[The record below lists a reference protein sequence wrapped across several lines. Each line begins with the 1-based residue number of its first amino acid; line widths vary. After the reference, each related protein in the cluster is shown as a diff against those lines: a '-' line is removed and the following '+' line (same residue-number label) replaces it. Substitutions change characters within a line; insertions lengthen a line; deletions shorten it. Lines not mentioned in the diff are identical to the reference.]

1 VNSNY
6 APDRFVGDLDYALMR
21 LVADPKDIVAIT
33 VRMLGQYTGADR
45 CDYAEVEAD
54 QDHFVILGDYT
65 RAATNTITGRY
76 RLSDFGSLENHAC
89 VVDDLEAEPPPGTHI
104 PPDLSSEIRSLVCV
118 PLIKA
123 GHLVAGMAVIQK
135 TPRHWSSQEINLIDT
150 VANRCW
156 ESIERIRALRRW
168 KASYEDYRSFIAI
181 SSEGIWRFD
190 IEQTIPVT
198 LPVDDQIERLYQ
210 FAYLAECNNAMARM
224 YGYDSAEQILGAR
237 LGDIMPKSDPK
248 NIEYLRALHAS
259 GYHLN
264 DVESSDLDRY
274 GNAKVML
281 NSLNAIVENG
291 MVVRAW
297 GTLRDITAQKQA
309 EEALRE
315 SAYRDSLTQLPN
327 RLLFMEH
334 LEGALKRARRDGHVA
349 GLIFID
355 VDNFKQIND
364 TFGHQVGDDVLQQVV
379 QRLRQALRDNDTLA
393 RFGGDEFVA
402 IVEVAQRSA
411 LILVT
416 DNLLKHLRAPFTAA
430 GRELFITASIGVSS
444 YPSDGTDAS
453 ELLRNADR
461 AMYSAKSE
469 GRDTHRFYAARS
481 QSTSSAKLAFS
492 ADLRRALERDE
503 LLLHFQPLVDLRSGR
518 IDGLEAL
525 VRWHHPSM
533 GLVPPDEFIPIAEES
548 GLILSIE
555 RWVMQSAMT
564 EALSHALNQPLKL
577 AINLSMRH
585 FDDPEL
591 LNELRTI
598 TERVG
603 YDPHL
608 LELELTER
616 GLMRHPRRVLRH
628 LKGFQQLG
636 IHVAVDDFGT
646 GYSCLGLMKRFP
658 LNALKIDRSFVHNCA
673 TDRTN
678 QALVAAIIRMGHA
691 LGLSVTA
698 EGVETRAQLAY
709 VCAQGCDRAQGS
721 YFSRPIS
728 GAKLVALLKGTTKGK
743 RGVAPS
749 WSPSSSTKGAAL
761 PPMVR

>member
-1 VNSNY
+1 
-6 APDRFVGDLDYALMR
+6 
-21 LVADPKDIVAIT
+21 
-33 VRMLGQYTGADR
+33 
-45 CDYAEVEAD
+45 
-54 QDHFVILGDYT
+54 
-65 RAATNTITGRY
+65 
-76 RLSDFGSLENHAC
+76 
-89 VVDDLEAEPPPGTHI
+89 
-104 PPDLSSEIRSLVCV
+104 
-118 PLIKA
+118 
-123 GHLVAGMAVIQK
+123 
-135 TPRHWSSQEINLIDT
+135 
-150 VANRCW
+150 
-156 ESIERIRALRRW
+156 
-168 KASYEDYRSFIAI
+168 
-181 SSEGIWRFD
+181 
-190 IEQTIPVT
+190 
-198 LPVDDQIERLYQ
+198 
-210 FAYLAECNNAMARM
+210 
-224 YGYDSAEQILGAR
+224 
-237 LGDIMPKSDPK
+237 
-248 NIEYLRALHAS
+248 
-259 GYHLN
+259 
-264 DVESSDLDRY
+264 
-274 GNAKVML
+274 
-281 NSLNAIVENG
+281 
-291 MVVRAW
+291 
-297 GTLRDITAQKQA
+297 
-309 EEALRE
+309 
-315 SAYRDSLTQLPN
+315 
-327 RLLFMEH
+327 MEH
-334 LEGALKRARRDGHVA
+334 LNAALKRARRDGHVA
-349 GLIFID
+349 GLVFID

-364 TFGHQVGDDVLQQVV
+364 TFGHHVGDDVLQQVA

-411 LILVT
+411 LTLVT

-469 GRDTHRFYAARS
+469 GRDTHRFYSARS
-481 QSTSSAKLAFS
+481 QSTASVKLAFS

-525 VRWHHPSM
+525 VRWQHPSM

-564 EALSHALNQPLKL
+564 EALSHELNQPLKL

-585 FDDPEL
+585 LDDPEL

-598 TERVG
+598 TERAG

-616 GLMRHPRRVLRH
+616 GLMRHPQRVLRH
-628 LKGFQQLG
+628 LKGFQRLG
-636 IHVAVDDFGT
+636 IQVAVDDFGT

-678 QALVAAIIRMGHA
+678 RALVAAIIRMGHA
-691 LGLSVTA
+691 LGLRVTA

-709 VCAQGCDRAQGS
+709 LREQGCDRAQGS
-721 YFSRPIS
+721 YFSRPVPR
-728 GAKLVALLKGTTKGK
+728 AKLVALLNGTTNGK
-743 RGVAPS
+743 RGVVPLGHLVAGTAVIPKT
-749 WSPSSSTKGAAL
+749 PRQVESSK
-761 PPMVR
+761 

>member
-1 VNSNY
+1 
-6 APDRFVGDLDYALMR
+6 MR
-21 LVADPKDIVAIT
+21 LADPKDIVAVT

-65 RAATNTITGRY
+65 RAATHTMTGGRY
-76 RLSDFGSLENHAC
+76 RLSDFGVLQNHAY
-89 VVDDLEAEPPPGTHI
+89 VVDDVDDIGAEPPTGTHI
-104 PPDLSSEIRSLVCV
+104 PPYLRSEIRSLVCV

-123 GHLVAGMAVIQK
+123 GHLVAAMAVIQK
-135 TPRHWSSQEINLIDT
+135 TPRHWSSQEITLIDA

-156 ESIERIRALRRW
+156 ESIERVTALLRRW

-181 SSEGIWRFD
+181 SSEGIWRFEL
-190 IEQTIPVT
+190 EQPIPVT
-198 LPVDDQIERLYQ
+198 LPVDDQIEQLYQ

-224 YGYDSAEQILGAR
+224 YGYDSAAQILGAR
-237 LGDIMPKSDPK
+237 LGDLLPKSDPK
-248 NIEYLRALHAS
+248 NVDYLRALHAS
-259 GYHLN
+259 GYNLN
-264 DVESSDLDRY
+264 DVESSELDRY
-274 GNAKVML
+274 GNTKVIL
-281 NSLNAIVENG
+281 NNTSAIVEKG
-291 MVVRAW
+291 MIVRAW
-297 GTLRDITAQKQA
+297 GTQRDITAQKQA

-327 RLLFMEH
+327 RLMFMEH
-334 LEGALKRARRDGHVA
+334 LDGALKRARRDGHVA
-349 GLIFID
+349 GLAFID
-355 VDNFKQIND
+355 VDDFKQIND
-364 TFGHQVGDDVLQQVV
+364 TFGHQVGDSVLQQVA
-379 QRLRQALRDNDTLA
+379 QRLREALRDDDTLA

-402 IVEVAQRSA
+402 IVEVAHRSA
-411 LILVT
+411 LTLVT

-444 YPSDGTDAS
+444 YPSDGTDPS

-461 AMYSAKSE
+461 AMYSAKAE
-469 GRDTHRFYAARS
+469 GRDTHRFYSARS
-481 QSTSSAKLAFS
+481 QSSASAKLTFS
-492 ADLRRALERDE
+492 AELRRALERDE

-525 VRWHHPSM
+525 VRWHRPGI

-555 RWVMQSAMT
+555 RWVMESAMT
-564 EALSHALNQPLKL
+564 EALSHELSQPLKL

-585 FDDPEL
+585 MDDPEL
-591 LNELRTI
+591 LNELRAI
-598 TERVG
+598 TKRVG

-608 LELELTER
+608 LELELSER
-616 GLMRHPRRVLRH
+616 SLMRHPQRVLRH
-628 LKGFQQLG
+628 LKGFQRLG

-658 LNALKIDRSFVHNCA
+658 LNALKIDRAFVHNCA

-678 QALVAAIIRMGHA
+678 QALVAAVIRMGHA

-709 VCAQGCDRAQGS
+709 VREQGCDRAQGS
-721 YFSRPIS
+721 YFSRPIPR
-728 GAKLVALLKGTTKGK
+728 AKLVALLNKTTNGT
-743 RGVAPS
+743 RGRTGRRHRS
-749 WSPSSSTKGAAL
+749 GGAATAT
-761 PPMVR
+761 RAA

>member
-1 VNSNY
+1 
-6 APDRFVGDLDYALMR
+6 MR
-21 LVADPKDIVAIT
+21 LVEDPKDIVAVT
-33 VRMLGQYTGADR
+33 VRMLGQYAGVDR
-45 CDYAEVEAD
+45 CDYAEFEAD
-54 QDHFVILGDYT
+54 QDHFVVLGDYT
-65 RAATNTITGRY
+65 RTGANTIKGRY
-76 RLSDFGSLENHAC
+76 QLSDFGVPKNHPV
-89 VVDDLEAEPPPGTHI
+89 VVDDIEAGPLTEVHI
-104 PPDLSSEIRSLVCV
+104 PPSLRSEIRSFVYM
-118 PLIKA
+118 PLIRA
-123 GHLVAGMAVIQK
+123 GRLVAGMAVIQE
-135 TPRHWSSQEINLIDT
+135 TPRHWSTEEINLIHV
-150 VANRCW
+150 VAHHCW
-156 ESIERIRALRRW
+156 ESIERVTALRRW

-181 SSEGIWRFD
+181 SSEGIWRFE
-190 IEQTIPVT
+190 IEQPIPVS
-198 LPVDDQIERLYQ
+198 LPVDDQIDLLYQ

-237 LGDIMPKSDPK
+237 LGDLLPKSDQK
-248 NIEYLRALHAS
+248 NIDYLRALHAS
-259 GYHLN
+259 GYNLN
-264 DVESSDLDRY
+264 DVESSERDRF
-274 GNAKVML
+274 GNVKVIQNNL
-281 NSLNAIVENG
+281 SAIVEDG
-291 MVVRAW
+291 MIVRAW
-297 GTLRDITAQKQA
+297 GTQRDITTQKQA
-309 EEALRE
+309 EEALRT

-327 RLLFMEH
+327 RVLFMEH
-334 LEGALKRARRDGHVA
+334 LDAALKRARRDGQVV
-349 GLIFID
+349 GLVFID

-364 TFGHQVGDDVLQQVV
+364 TCGHEVGDDVLRQVA

-411 LILVT
+411 LTLVT
-416 DNLLKHLRAPFTAA
+416 DNLVKHLRDPFTA
-430 GRELFITASIGVSS
+430 GDQELFITASIGVSS
-444 YPSDGTDAS
+444 YPSDGKDAS

-469 GRDTHRFYAARS
+469 GRDTHRFYSARS
-481 QSTSSAKLAFS
+481 QATSSATLTFT

-503 LLLHFQPLVDLRSGR
+503 LLLHFQPLIDLRSGR

-525 VRWHHPSM
+525 VRWHHPTM
-533 GLVPPDEFIPIAEES
+533 GLISPDEFIPVAEES

-564 EALSHALNQPLKL
+564 EALSHELNHPLML

-585 FDDPEL
+585 FADPEL
-591 LNELRTI
+591 LNELREI
-598 TERVG
+598 TEHVG

-616 GLMRHPRRVLRH
+616 GLMRHPQRVLRH
-628 LKGFQQLG
+628 LKEFQRLG
-636 IHVAVDDFGT
+636 IQVAVDDFGT

-709 VCAQGCDRAQGS
+709 LRDQGCDRAQGS
-721 YFSRPIS
+721 YFSRPVP
-728 GAKLVALLKGTTKGK
+728 ATKLAALLNGTTNGR

-749 WSPSSSTKGAAL
+749 WLPSPELKRDHVSG
-761 PPMVR
+761 R

>member
-1 VNSNY
+1 MRRTASRQAVVQSFLLKTSVMTPGPPRTPSRAGIGCPTSLCWKTTRMSSVTFRRNRRPERTSLISQFEN
-6 APDRFVGDLDYALMR
+6 PRFGVRAVEQVG
-21 LVADPKDIVAIT
+21 
-33 VRMLGQYTGADR
+33 
-45 CDYAEVEAD
+45 
-54 QDHFVILGDYT
+54 HF
-65 RAATNTITGRY
+65 
-76 RLSDFGSLENHAC
+76 
-89 VVDDLEAEPPPGTHI
+89 
-104 PPDLSSEIRSLVCV
+104 
-118 PLIKA
+118 
-123 GHLVAGMAVIQK
+123 VAGMAVYPD
-135 TPRHWSSQEINLIDT
+135 TPPLVQAEEIKLVEI

-156 ESIERIRALRRW
+156 ESVERATALRRW
-168 KASYEDYRSFIAI
+168 TASYEDYRAFIAI
-181 SSEGIWRFD
+181 SSEGIWRFEL
-190 IEQTIPVT
+190 EQPIPMT
-198 LPVDDQIERLYQ
+198 LPIDDQIDRLYQ
-210 FAYLAECNNAMARM
+210 FAYLAECNSAMSRM
-224 YGYDSAEQILGAR
+224 YGYDNAIRFWARGSEICSSARIQRI
-237 LGDIMPKSDPK
+237 
-248 NIEYLRALHAS
+248 
-259 GYHLN
+259 
-264 DVESSDLDRY
+264 SSFFVLSSAAVTTSTMSRHTKWT
-274 GNAKVML
+274 GTGTAKVIL
-281 NSLNAIVENG
+281 NSLSAIVENG
-291 MVVRAW
+291 MIVRAW
-297 GTLRDITAQKQA
+297 GTQRDITAQKQA

-315 SAYRDSLTQLPN
+315 SAYRDSLTRLPN

-334 LEGALKRARRDGHVA
+334 LNAALKRARRDGHVA
-349 GLIFID
+349 GLVFID

-364 TFGHQVGDDVLQQVV
+364 TFGHQVGDDVLQQVA
-379 QRLRQALRDNDTLA
+379 QRLRHALRDNDTLA

-411 LILVT
+411 LTLVT

-469 GRDTHRFYAARS
+469 GRDTHRFYSARS
-481 QSTSSAKLAFS
+481 QSTASAKLAFS

-525 VRWHHPSM
+525 VRWQHPSM

-555 RWVMQSAMT
+555 RWVMQSAMI
-564 EALSHALNQPLKL
+564 EALSHELDQPLKL

-585 FDDPEL
+585 LDDPEL

-598 TERVG
+598 TERAG

-616 GLMRHPRRVLRH
+616 GLMRHPQRVLRH
-628 LKGFQQLG
+628 LKGFQRLG
-636 IHVAVDDFGT
+636 IQVAVDDFGT

-678 QALVAAIIRMGHA
+678 RALVAAIIRMGHA
-691 LGLSVTA
+691 LGLRVTA

-709 VCAQGCDRAQGS
+709 LREQGCDRAQGS
-721 YFSRPIS
+721 YFSRPVPR
-728 GAKLVALLKGTTKGK
+728 AKLVALLNGTTNGK
-743 RGVAPS
+743 RGVLPLGHLVAGTAVIPKT
-749 WSPSSSTKGAAL
+749 PRQVESSK
-761 PPMVR
+761 